1 MDKVNNYYH
10 FFSIIFNKNYYF
22 RKNLWQIPEIKE
34 ELIGKDVNIET
45 LLFKKSFEVLI
56 QSLARP
62 AINIFIKNSRT
73 KIVRIRMMEEYQ
85 MELLTLNKFIIN
97 GQVCERGI
105 IQFLANGQLGD
116 FDINVKKTNILID
129 IPVDKLDSINEEED
143 QLFAEELFDELK
155 LKPVSRKTWSKK
167 GIKKDPSIIYRD
179 KKDDQDL
186 NDSKSLNEVVKI
198 DINQYKRVQ
207 VAESQFN
214 QLKFSENPQHLSEV
228 QLEIEQDI
236 NEFLNCM
243 KNSIF
248 YGSRIQRF
256 YCSELDK
263 FKRKFI
269 ELEKDKGRWRHYVEL
284 YMGKNDTRVIIPAP
298 TMADELK
305 EREQILNR
313 IKEIINIYSSLG
325 INNSNI
331 SDQDE

>member
-1 MDKVNNYYH
+1 MRFCY
-10 FFSIIFNKNYYF
+10 

-34 ELIGKDVNIET
+34 EIIGKDANIET

-62 AINIFIKNSRT
+62 AINIFIKNPRT

-97 GQVCERGI
+97 GQLCERGI

-129 IPVDKLDSINEEED
+129 VPTEKIESENED
-143 QLFAEELFDELK
+143 LLSELK

-167 GIKKDPSIIYRD
+167 GFRQSTRNNPFKENADTSKNLENKEDHS
-179 KKDDQDL
+179 KL
-186 NDSKSLNEVVKI
+186 NGVVQI
-198 DINQYKRVQ
+198 DYHEYKRVRI
-207 VAESQFN
+207 ADSQFS
-214 QLKFSENPQHLSEV
+214 QLKFSENPEHLSEV
-228 QLEIEQDI
+228 QQEIEEDI

-256 YCSELDK
+256 YSSELDK

-269 ELEKDKGRWRHYVEL
+269 ELEKDKGRWRHYFEL
-284 YMGKNDTRVIIPAP
+284 YVGKNDSRVVIPAP
-298 TMADELK
+298 KMADELR
-305 EREQILNR
+305 ERESILNR
-313 IKEIINIYSSLG
+313 IKEITSIYSSLG
-325 INNSNI
+325 INNPSI
-331 SDQDE
+331 SLSDQDE